1 MSESGAGERFVG
13 PVMKAS
19 EIGEAVIEAI
29 QEDNEGREIK
39 IEEHESYYRV
49 KVAGECL
56 ITLATLSD
64 IMGREIV
71 ISEIEQNMPAFEGFI
86 RVTSDHM
93 KFLSKSS

>member
-1 MSESGAGERFVG
+1 MSENGAQERFVG
-13 PVMKAS
+13 PVMKAG

-39 IEEHESYYRV
+39 VEEHESYYRV
-49 KVAGECL
+49 KVAGECM
-56 ITLATLSD
+56 ISLATLSD
-64 IMGREIV
+64 IMGRDIL

-93 KFLSKSS
+93 KFLSK